1 MNQSG
6 LSVLFRIIL
15 FVASVGTAFFF
26 LRKIRKSKVQIHDVV
41 FWLLFAGVL
50 ILLSIFPEILSFFSG
65 LLGIQSPA
73 NFLFLVIIFLQLVH
87 QFSLTIRVS
96 TLESKLNQLGRQYAL
111 DKIPADNSDEKGVIS

>member
-26 LRKIRKSKVQIHDVV
+26 LRKIRKAKVQIHDVI

-50 ILLSIFPEILSFFSG
+50 ILLSIFPDILSFFSG

-87 QFSLTIRVS
+87 QFSLTIRIS

-111 DKIPADNSDEKGVIS
+111 DKTSEDVGKKEENL